1 MWRSEGNRQQFI
13 NRIDA
18 ERTMPEVEIY
28 TTMFCPYCARARVLL
43 ERKGVAYTDI
53 DIIEEP
59 ARRDEMIR
67 RAGGRT
73 SVPQIFING
82 EHIGGSDELVA
93 LDRAGELD
101 AKLRSK

>member
-1 MWRSEGNRQQFI
+1 M
-13 NRIDA
+13 A
-18 ERTMPEVEIY
+18 EIELY
-28 TTMFCPYCARARVLL
+28 TTMFCPYCARARALL
-43 ERKGVAYTDI
+43 QRKGVPYTEI
-53 DIIEEP
+53 DIIEQP
-59 ARRDEMIR
+59 ARLDEMIR

-101 AKLRSK
+101 ARLGSAK